1 VSSATAARFESWT
14 TAGTESIYLWGAQLE
29 QRSAV
34 TAYQVTT
41 TQAITNYIPVL
52 QTAASGVARFDHNPT
67 TFESL
72 GLLIEEQRTNL
83 LVRSEDFGTAW
94 GQSTSP
100 TLSVNTYIAPDG
112 TLTADTIGASATN
125 SYFSQTITFTGDGD
139 KAYSIYFKAGTSA
152 RTNVTV
158 RDSTAGVSRGS
169 ASIAWAAGV
178 PTVTVT
184 NGSLQAAQ
192 NVGNGWYR
200 IQVVMSS
207 VVAANTNQMRILPDD
222 LNGTGNVIAWG
233 AQAENG
239 AFATS
244 YIPTVASQVTRSA
257 DVAVMTGTNFSD
269 WYNASEGTLYA
280 ESRCPNG
287 IATNINRI
295 ASLNDGTNS
304 NRMEIDTGSATAT
317 AARIQVNGVNQGSP
331 TAGSFTDFQLR
342 KSALGIQLNN
352 FTLAANTA
360 TNSDTS
366 ALVAVVDRLMIGQ
379 SPAAA
384 SNFLNGTL
392 AKIAYYPRRL
402 ANSELQAI
410 TA

>member
-1 VSSATAARFESWT
+1 
-14 TAGTESIYLWGAQLE
+14 
-29 QRSAV
+29 
-34 TAYQVTT
+34 
-41 TQAITNYIPVL
+41 
-52 QTAASGVARFDHNPT
+52 
-67 TFESL
+67 
-72 GLLIEEQRTNL
+72 
-83 LVRSEDFGTAW
+83 
-94 GQSTSP
+94 
-100 TLSVNTYIAPDG
+100 
-112 TLTADTIGASATN
+112 
-125 SYFSQTITFTGDGD
+125 
-139 KAYSIYFKAGTSA
+139 
-152 RTNVTV
+152 
-158 RDSTAGVSRGS
+158 
-169 ASIAWAAGV
+169 
-178 PTVTVT
+178 
-184 NGSLQAAQ
+184 
-192 NVGNGWYR
+192 
-200 IQVVMSS
+200 
-207 VVAANTNQMRILPDD
+207 
-222 LNGTGNVIAWG
+222 
-233 AQAENG
+233 
-239 AFATS
+239 
-244 YIPTVASQVTRSA
+244 
-257 DVAVMTGTNFSD
+257 MTGTNFSD